1 MTAGKP
7 SDGGLQPVRKLR
19 AGYVLPLPWSIEDQ
33 IIEQISFIHERGG
46 EFIVAIPQ
54 VEIF

>member
-1 MTAGKP
+1 MTGKP
-7 SDGGLQPVRKLR
+7 SDGVLQPVRKLR
-19 AGYVLPLPWSIEDQ
+19 ADYVLPLPWTIEDQ
-33 IIEQISFIHERGG
+33 IIEQISFIHERGR